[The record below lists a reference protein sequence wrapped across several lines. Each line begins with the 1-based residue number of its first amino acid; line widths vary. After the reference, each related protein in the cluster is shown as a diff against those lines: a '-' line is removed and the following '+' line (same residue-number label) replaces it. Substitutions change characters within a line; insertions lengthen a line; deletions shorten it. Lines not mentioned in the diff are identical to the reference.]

1 VAEKQADE
9 EQEENVLGEKREEE
23 EEHALGGD
31 AGSVVVQMDALCGA
45 YS

>member
-1 VAEKQADE
+1 MAEKQADE
-9 EQEENVLGEKREEE
+9 EQEKDVLGEEGEEE

-31 AGSVVVQMDALCGA
+31 AGSVVVKMDALCGA